1 MSVLRA
7 EDVIVSRGRRQVLRG
22 LSLAVRPGEMVALLG
37 SNGSGKTT
45 LLRAMPGFIT
55 PDEGQVTLDGTPI
68 LSLRRGAIARAIA
81 YVPQKH
87 RAVFPFTVREM
98 VAMGR
103 VAVMGYRSVAR
114 GDDAVASA
122 LHRAGIAH
130 LADRPYTSLSGGEQ
144 QSVLIARAL
153 AQGAPFLLLD
163 EPSAALDPGQKAR
176 LWGTLR
182 ALARE
187 GMGILVSLHDP
198 DAARR
203 SFDRAVVMR
212 EGRVLADGPAAA
224 TLTEALLAVAYDAP

>member
-7 EDVIVSRGRRQVLRG
+7 EDLVVARGRRQVLRG

-45 LLRAMPGFIT
+45 LLRTMLGFIT
-55 PDEGQVTLDGTPI
+55 PGAGLVTLDGVPI
-68 LSLRRGAIARAIA
+68 LSLRRRAIARAIA

-87 RAVFPFTVREM
+87 RAVFPFSVREM

-103 VAVMGYRSVAR
+103 VAVLGYRLAGR
-114 GDDAVASA
+114 GDDVVSSA
-122 LHRAGIAH
+122 LARAGIAH
-130 LADRPYTSLSGGEQ
+130 LAERSYISLSGGEQ

-176 LWGTLR
+176 LWATLR
-182 ALARE
+182 ILAQE

-198 DAARR
+198 EAARQ

-212 EGRVLADGPAAA
+212 EGRVLADGPAAT
-224 TLTEALLAVAYDAP
+224 TLTGALLAVTYEAP

>member
-1 MSVLRA
+1 
-7 EDVIVSRGRRQVLRG
+7 
-22 LSLAVRPGEMVALLG
+22 MVALLG

-103 VAVMGYRSVAR
+103 VAVMGYRLVAR

-122 LHRAGIAH
+122 LERAGIAH

-153 AQGAPFLLLD
+153 AQGRRSCCWTSHRRRLIPGRKRACG
-163 EPSAALDPGQKAR
+163 ARCAL
-176 LWGTLR
+176 W
-182 ALARE
+182 LARGWAFWSRCMIPTRPGE
-187 GMGILVSLHDP
+187 VLT
-198 DAARR
+198 
-203 SFDRAVVMR
+203 
-212 EGRVLADGPAAA
+212 GRL
-224 TLTEALLAVAYDAP
+224 